1 MSAPVIAPLCRRSA
15 VELAAAIKSGD
26 TSSIEVVQAH
36 LDRIDAV
43 NDGLNAVVRRLD
55 TEALAAAESADEIV
69 RNGGMT
75 GPLHGVPITLKEN
88 IDLAGHPTTHGTVAL
103 AHANASVDEPIVER
117 LKAAGAIPLA
127 RTNLPDMA
135 MRLHTDSGLYGPT
148 RNPWDQAVTPGGS
161 SGGEAVCVATGMS
174 PLGIGGDMCGSL
186 RWPSQCCGVATL
198 KPTLGAVP
206 RAASPPAPFGIELMS
221 VPGPLARTV
230 ADLRATFEIIAGA
243 HSIDP
248 WSYPAAS
255 ALGTRL
261 ALAPRRVA
269 VSTDPGGG
277 GTHPSI
283 VAGIE
288 RVAGILEDAGWQI
301 VEKEPPHLE
310 EAARLWPEI
319 NYGNP
324 TNIDTMTSLLCPDA
338 QLALQQWALAAGVL
352 PDGNTFVDALQRRS
366 SICGRWA
373 GFFQDHGLWLTAT
386 ATELPFE
393 VGADLASVGRV
404 QRILNGHRV
413 IMATNSLGFPSAVIP
428 VGVSEG
434 LPQSVQIIGPR
445 FAEMACLSA
454 AETIER
460 TIGTLTPIEPAIA

>member
-1 MSAPVIAPLCRRSA
+1 MIAPLCRRSA
-15 VELAAAIKSGD
+15 VGLAEAIRSGE
-26 TSSIEVVQAH
+26 TSSREVVQAH

-43 NDGLNAVVRRLD
+43 NHDLNAVVRRFD
-55 TEALAAAESADEIV
+55 TEALAAADAADAIV
-69 RNGGMT
+69 RDGGAT
-75 GPLHGVPITLKEN
+75 GPLHGVPVTLKEN

-103 AHANASVDEPIVER
+103 AHADASADEPIVDR

-148 RNPWDQAVTPGGS
+148 RNPWDKTVTPGGS
-161 SGGEAVCVATGMS
+161 SGGETVSVATGMS

-206 RAASPPAPFGIELMS
+206 RAALPLAPFGIELMA
-221 VPGPLARTV
+221 VPGPVARTV
-230 ADLRATFEIIAGA
+230 ADLRAAFEVIAGA

-248 WSYPAAS
+248 WSYPASS
-255 ALGTRL
+255 AADAPLD
-261 ALAPRRVA
+261 LAPRRVA

-288 RVAGILEDAGWQI
+288 RAAGILEDAGWQI
-301 VEKEPPHLE
+301 RETEPPSLG

-324 TNIDTMTSLLCPDA
+324 TNIDAMIGLLSPNA

-366 SICGRWA
+366 SIVGQWA
-373 GFFQDHGLWLTAT
+373 AFFEDHGLWLTAT

-393 VGADLASVGRV
+393 VGADLERVERV
-404 QRILNGHRV
+404 QRILHGHRV

-434 LPQSVQIIGPR
+434 LPQSVHIVGPR
-445 FAEMACLSA
+445 LAEMACLNA

-460 TIGTLTPIEPAIA
+460 TVGTLTPIEPCA

>member
-1 MSAPVIAPLCRRSA
+1 MPGPMIPPLCGRSA

-26 TSSIEVVQAH
+26 TCSREVVQAH
-36 LDRIDAV
+36 LDRIEAINED
-43 NDGLNAVVRRLD
+43 LNGVVRRLD
-55 TEALAAAESADEIV
+55 AEALAAADAADLAV
-69 RNGGMT
+69 RASGTT

-103 AHANASVDEPIVER
+103 AHADAIADEPIVER

-148 RNPWDQAVTPGGS
+148 RNPWNEAVTPGGS

-206 RAASPPAPFGIELMS
+206 RALLPLAPYGIELMA
-221 VPGPLARTV
+221 VLGPLARTV
-230 ADLRATFEIIAGA
+230 ADLRTSFEVIAGA
-243 HSIDP
+243 HPGDP
-248 WSYPAAS
+248 WSYPATS
-255 ALGTRL
+255 ALGTVL
-261 ALAPRRVA
+261 DLPPRRVA

-277 GTHPSI
+277 GTHPSV

-288 RVAGILEDAGWQI
+288 RAAGVLEEAGWQI
-301 VEKEPPHLE
+301 VEAEPPQLG

-324 TNIDTMTSLLCPDA
+324 TNIDAMTALLSPDA
-338 QLALQQWALAAGVL
+338 QLALQQWASAAGVT
-352 PDGNTFVDALQRRS
+352 PDGNTFVEALQRRS
-366 SICGRWA
+366 SMVGQWA

-393 VGADLASVGRV
+393 VGADLESIERV
-404 QRILNGHRV
+404 QRILHGHRV
-413 IMATNSLGFPSAVIP
+413 IMATNSLGLPSAVIP
-428 VGVSEG
+428 IGVSEG
-434 LPQSVQIIGPR
+434 LPQSVQVIGPR
-445 FAEMACLSA
+445 FAEMACLRA

-460 TIGTLTPIEPAIA
+460 TVGSLTPIEPRPA